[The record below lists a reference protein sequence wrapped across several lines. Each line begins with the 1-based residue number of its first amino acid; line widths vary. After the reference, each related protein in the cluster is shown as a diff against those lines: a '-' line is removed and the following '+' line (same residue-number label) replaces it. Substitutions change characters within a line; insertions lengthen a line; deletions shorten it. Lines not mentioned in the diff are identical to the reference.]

1 MNNLLS
7 LDWFFSFGSRVE
19 LSEDVVPSNRI

>member
-7 LDWFFSFGSRVE
+7 LDWFFGFGARVE
-19 LSEDVVPSNRI
+19 LSEDVVPRNGI